1 MDIRH
6 QHVTQ
11 AKIKPPAVAGLF
23 YPAQADA
30 LRQELARYLRQASPP
45 ASDAIPRAL
54 IVPHAGYP
62 YSGPVAASAYRLLQA
77 HPEQFQRVLLL
88 GPAHRLAF
96 VGMALPSDEWFRSPL
111 GDLILDQ
118 DLCQQLL
125 DLPFIQTLDAA
136 FAQEHCLEVQLPF
149 LQTLL
154 DEFLLTPLLIGQSS
168 AAQVTQV
175 LRLVADDPH
184 CLILI
189 SSDLSHYQSYAQAQ
203 RQDQHSSERIL
214 ALDPEG
220 LGPDDACGRMGIAG
234 LLGLAQSLG
243 WRPQLL
249 DLRNSGDTAGPRDRV
264 VGYGAYAFF

>member
-1 MDIRH
+1 MDALPQPRI
-6 QHVTQ
+6 QQPV
-11 AKIKPPAVAGLF
+11 VAGLF
-23 YPAQADA
+23 YPAQADR
-30 LRQELARYLRQASPP
+30 LQQDLASYLRQARLP
-45 ASDAIPRAL
+45 ATDAPPRAL

-62 YSGPVAASAYRLLQA
+62 YSGPVAASAYCLLQA
-77 HPEQFQRVLLL
+77 HADRFQRVLLL

-96 VGMALPSDEWFRSPL
+96 AGLALPSADALRSPL
-111 GDLILDQ
+111 GDMPLDRE
-118 DLCQQLL
+118 LCQRLL
-125 DLPFIQTLDAA
+125 ALPFVQTLDAA

-154 DEFLLTPLLIGQSS
+154 DGFQLAPLLIGQSHY
-168 AAQVTQV
+168 AQVTQV

-189 SSDLSHYQSYAQAQ
+189 SSDLSHYQGYSQAQ

-214 ALDPEG
+214 ALDAEG
-220 LGPDDACGRMGIAG
+220 LGPEDACGRIGIGG
-234 LLGLAQSLG
+234 LLELARSLG

-249 DLRNSGDTAGPRDRV
+249 DLRNSGDTAGARDQV